1 MKQYNFYSGPAILP
15 AVVFEEASKAVL
27 ELDHIGLSLIEISH
41 RSKEFTAVVEEAKQ
55 LVRDLT
61 GIGDEYK
68 ILFLQGGAT
77 MQFCTIPFNMLDADE
92 TAAYM
97 EIGSWSKKAIKEAKM
112 MGKVNIV
119 ASSAD
124 KNFTYIPKGFNVPAD
139 SKYFHITTNE
149 TIHGTQLQSIPESPV
164 PLIADMSSDIF
175 SRVLDWNRFD
185 MIYAGAQKNL
195 GTSGA
200 TLVLIKES
208 LLGKVSRTIPT
219 MLDYRSHIKDNSL
232 HNTPS
237 TFAIYVCMLTLRWL
251 KENGGIAAMEKRNIA
266 KAAQLYHEIDR
277 NSLFTG
283 NVAKEDRSKMNVT
296 WVMPDPALEEA
307 FAQFAKDNGCIGIK
321 GHRSVGGFRASIYNA
336 MPDEGVAKLINVM
349 QEFEATHMKK

>member
-1 MKQYNFYSGPAILP
+1 MKKYNFYSGPAILP
-15 AVVFEEASKAVL
+15 PSVFEQASKAVI

-41 RSKEFTAVVEEAKQ
+41 RSKEFTAVLEEAQQ

-77 MQFCTIPFNMLDADE
+77 MQFCTIPFNMLDTNE

-97 EIGSWSKKAIKEAKM
+97 EIGSWSKKAIKEAKLF
-112 MGKVNIV
+112 GNVNVV
-119 ASSAD
+119 ASSSD
-124 KNFTYIPKGFNVPAD
+124 KNYTYIPKGFTVPSD

-149 TIHGTQLQSIPESPV
+149 TIHGSQMKLIPDSPV
-164 PLIADMSSDIF
+164 PLIGDMSSDIF
-175 SRVLDWNRFD
+175 SRVLDWNKFD

-200 TLVLIKES
+200 TLVIMKES
-208 LLGKVSRTIPT
+208 LLGKVSRPIPT

-237 TFAIYVCMLTLRWL
+237 TFALYVCMLTLRWL
-251 KENGGIAAMEKRNIA
+251 KENGGIAVMEKRNQA
-266 KAAQLYHEIDR
+266 KAALLYSEIER
-277 NSLFTG
+277 NSLFEG
-283 NVAKEDRSKMNVT
+283 NVAAEDRSLMNVT
-296 WVMPDPALEEA
+296 WIMTDTSLEET
-307 FAQFAKDNGCIGIK
+307 FGQFAKENGCIGIK

-336 MPDEGVAKLINVM
+336 MPDEGVAKLISIM